1 MKYILIG
8 LLFASQV
15 GFASQEFRVIDRQD
29 HSTKTYYKKVSLK
42 DLISDTHF
50 EGKYFKIVHKK
61 SNEPISFSDP
71 DPQLVQKAANTYYHL
86 TQAKDFWLNN
96 LQVYTPESFPQL
108 TIRLEI
114 TNTFSELGHYSHDNF
129 NPQYNNALSIPEG
142 QTPEWVPVEKQDKWG
157 KEIWF
162 RPKKVI
168 STKELTNTLG
178 PNPVSVALKQM
189 HAPFI
194 NYTVNQ
200 FTKTL
205 IDHLF
210 YSAEMTTS
218 LRSDFSRFLGTIAL
232 SYFVVESSKKMDPLF
247 MEKWFY
253 LDTSMVPEVIYHEY
267 AHLILSDHLE
277 MSHSTPVI
285 EGYADY
291 FAAIMSEKKKVY
303 AKVPG
308 HSNANPKDPY
318 NDRPYNHMDEHISNA
333 TSDFVL
339 SVLWDVR
346 ETLGKEVGD
355 KVIFESRKKLNTKTA
370 TISHHMLKALLET
383 CSEICPSPRKD
394 RLKLYQTF
402 SKRGF

>member
-1 MKYILIG
+1 MKHLIWGILFFSSIVVK
-8 LLFASQV
+8 AD
-15 GFASQEFRVIDRQD
+15 EFRVIERRDN
-29 HSTKTYYKKVSLK
+29 STKTYYKKVILQ
-42 DLISDTHF
+42 DLLSSTHF

-61 SNEPISFSDP
+61 SNQPIAFDEPDQELI
-71 DPQLVQKAANTYYHL
+71 LRAANTYYHL
-86 TQAKDFWLNN
+86 TKAKDFWLRQ
-96 LQVYTPESFPQL
+96 LQVYTPETFPQL
-108 TIRLEI
+108 TIRLDI
-114 TNTFSELGHYSHDNF
+114 TNTFSELGHYSHDNY

-142 QTPEWVPVEKQDKWG
+142 ETPDWVPVEKYDKWG

-162 RPKKVI
+162 RPMKVI
-168 STKELTNTLG
+168 STQDLTDQFG
-178 PNPVSVALKQM
+178 PNPVYLALQQM

-200 FTKTL
+200 FNQTL
-205 IDHLF
+205 INHLF
-210 YSAEMTTS
+210 YSSQMTSS
-218 LRSDFSRFLGTIAL
+218 LRSDFKRFIGTIAL
-232 SYFVVESSKKMDPLF
+232 SYFIVDSSKKMDPLF

-303 AKVPG
+303 AKVAG
-308 HSNANPKDPY
+308 HSNINPKDPH
-318 NDRPYNHMDEHISNA
+318 NDRFYNHMDEHNSNA

-346 ETLGKEVGD
+346 ETLGSEIGD
-355 KVIFESRKKLNTKTA
+355 KVIFESRKKMNTKTA
-370 TISHHMLKALLET
+370 TIHHHMLKAILET
-383 CSEICPSPRKD
+383 CSEICPSPRRDK
-394 RLKLYQTF
+394 LKLYQAFT
-402 SKRGF
+402 KRGF